1 MYTFCQQLVFAT
13 ISLGVSMSDSRTTE
27 SRGAP
32 IEIDN
37 LSKHFGKVKAVKDAR
52 LDIKAGEF
60 ITFLGPSGSGKTT
73 TLMMVAGFLIPTY
86 GDIRVNGKS
95 IVTIPAHKR
104 NIGMMFQH
112 YALFPHMTVARNIA
126 FPLEM
131 RHIPKETIKKR
142 VAWALDLVKLTEFK
156 NRRPNQLSGGQ
167 QQRVALARAIVFE
180 PPVLLLDEPL
190 GALDAK
196 LRENMQ
202 IELKSLHSQLGTTV
216 LYVTHDQAEA
226 LTLSDRICVFNEG
239 RIMQVGTPDALYN
252 LPENRFVADFI
263 GETNFLTGE
272 VVSREERGCTIKLGK
287 GLSVAGLYRDTF
299 APPDKWATFSL
310 RPEKILLGKTAGRA
324 DNTYKGIVQELLYLG
339 EITKYRI
346 KLGNSIEL
354 NVKATNR
361 QGEKLLSKGETTTV
375 GWEKEDMLLVESG
388 NSPGSYN

>member
-1 MYTFCQQLVFAT
+1 
-13 ISLGVSMSDSRTTE
+13 MSDSRPTE
-27 SRGAP
+27 KKGAP
-32 IEIDN
+32 IEIDH
-37 LSKHFGKVKAVKDAR
+37 LSKHFGKFEAVKDAN

-60 ITFLGPSGSGKTT
+60 LTFLGPSGSGKTT

-86 GDIRVNGKS
+86 GDIRVSGNS
-95 IVTIPAHKR
+95 IVTIPAHRR

-112 YALFPHMTVARNIA
+112 YALFPHMSVANNIA

-131 RHIPKETIKKR
+131 RRTSKEKIKER

-180 PPVLLLDEPL
+180 PTLLLLDEPL

-239 RIMQVGTPDALYN
+239 HIMQVGTPDDLYN

-272 VVSREERGCTIKLGK
+272 VVSREEKGCTIQLDEAISAKCFF
-287 GLSVAGLYRDTF
+287 RDTF
-299 APPDKWATFSL
+299 AHPEKWATYSL
-310 RPEKILLGKTAGRA
+310 RPEKILLGESAKHV
-324 DNTYKGIVQELLYLG
+324 DNTYEGIVKEFLYLG
-339 EITKYRI
+339 EFTKYRI
-346 KLGNSIEL
+346 ELSNSIEL

-361 QGEKLLSKGETTTV
+361 KGRKLLAKGETTAV
-375 GWEKEDMLLVESG
+375 GWEKEEMLLVESEVP
-388 NSPGSYN
+388 SDSYN